1 MKHGGSL
8 ILKEL
13 DCRGTAATTVLL
25 GTLLLLLFAG
35 KAHAEN
41 SDTGEKSA
49 NTRVI
54 TTPSTTSEVSVVIGK
69 KFVRRLYES
78 CGLNISYLDV
88 PAARA
93 VMMAEKSQS
102 DGELARIPM
111 AVKDNAPLL
120 RLDVAIED
128 ARLVPLF
135 LNKESAEAHT
145 GLTGKRIG
153 FLNGYRMI
161 AAVLPEDA
169 TQVATSDTFQLV
181 NLLKRQRID
190 VALTLEWDA
199 LAAKHQNSEMV
210 IGEPLLESPLYHWV
224 HESRKKDIP
233 CLSNALEE
241 MRTAGEFQRMVRES
255 IKSGS
260 PE

>member
-1 MKHGGSL
+1 M
-8 ILKEL
+8 ILKGL
-13 DCRGTAATTVLL
+13 DCRGTAAKTAIF
-25 GTLLLLLFAG
+25 GMLLLLFLG

-41 SDTGEKSA
+41 SGTDGKDTH
-49 NTRVI
+49 TRVI

-69 KFVRRLYES
+69 RFVRRLYES
-78 CGLNISYLDV
+78 CDLNISYLDV

-111 AVKDNAPLL
+111 AVKENAPLL
-120 RLDVAIED
+120 RLDVAIAD

-135 LNKESAEAHT
+135 RNKESAEAFA
-145 GLTGKRIG
+145 GLTGQRIG

-161 AAVLPEDA
+161 AAVLPEDS

-181 NLLKRQRID
+181 SLLKRQRID

-199 LAAKHQNSEMV
+199 QAAQYRNPELV

-224 HESRKKDIP
+224 HESREADVP
-233 CLSNALEE
+233 CLSNTLEE
-241 MRTAGEFQRMVRES
+241 MRTGGEFQRMIQEG
-255 IKSGS
+255 IKSEL

>member
-1 MKHGGSL
+1 M

-13 DCRGTAATTVLL
+13 NNHYRPTVLAL
-25 GTLLLLLFAG
+25 AAMVLLFAFSG
-35 KAHAEN
+35 YPNYGAAGE
-41 SDTGEKSA
+41 SDAG
-49 NTRVI
+49 TRVI
-54 TTPSTTSEVSVVIGK
+54 TTPSTTSEVSVVFGK
-69 KFVRRLYES
+69 DIIQQLYTS
-78 CGLNISYLDV
+78 CGLTIRYLDA

-111 AVKDNAPLL
+111 AVKENAPLISL
-120 RLDVAIED
+120 HTPIEV

-135 LNKESAEAHT
+135 LDGDSAKAHSD
-145 GLTGKRIG
+145 LTGKRIG

-181 NLLKRQRID
+181 SLLKRKRID

-199 LAAKHQNSEMV
+199 LAAKHHNPDMV
-210 IGEPLLESPLYHWV
+210 IGNPLLESPIYHWV
-224 HESRKKDIP
+224 HESRENDIP
-233 CLSNALEE
+233 CLSEALSD
-241 MRTAGEFQRMVRES
+241 MKADGEIQRIIREGIES
-255 IKSGS
+255 SS
-260 PE
+260 PK

>member
-1 MKHGGSL
+1 M

-13 DCRGTAATTVLL
+13 NNRQRAMILALAAILPLVATN
-25 GTLLLLLFAG
+25 AWP
-35 KAHAEN
+35 E
-41 SDTGEKSA
+41 DSA
-49 NTRVI
+49 TSEPAPQTRVI
-54 TTPSTTSEVSVVIGK
+54 TTPSTTSEFSVVIGK
-69 KFVRRLYES
+69 RIVRKLYER
-78 CGLNISYLDV
+78 CGLTIRYLDA

-93 VMMAEKSQS
+93 VMMAEKGQS

-111 AVKDNAPLL
+111 AVHEGAPLHP
-120 RLDVAIED
+120 LDTSIEV

-135 LNKESAEAHT
+135 LNSESAKAHND
-145 GLTGKRIG
+145 LAGKRIG

-181 NLLKRQRID
+181 NLLKRNRID

-199 LAAKHQNSEMV
+199 LAAQRHNPEMV
-210 IGEPLLESPLYHWV
+210 IGRPLLESPIYHWV
-224 HESRKKDIP
+224 HESRKEDIP
-233 CLSNALEE
+233 CLSGALKD
-241 MRTAGEFQRMVRES
+241 MKADGEIHRIIREGIES
-255 IKSGS
+255 SS